1 MMDTVNGLLEE
12 LERIGWK
19 YRDVQEMEDGKAHVA
34 CDVTGKSA
42 QVTFHFFFD
51 ADSHALSLRVF
62 KLFATPIDKRLQIM
76 ERMNAFNAQFRWIK
90 FFLDQ
95 DNWMNLQSDAVVN
108 GGTSGKICVELMVRS
123 IQIIDQTYPEFMH
136 EIWA

>member
-62 KLFATPIDKRLQIM
+62 KLFATPIDKRLQIIAGAGTGKTHTLIARIAFM
-76 ERMNAFNAQFRWIK
+76 VQHGVKPENILLICPVDFLER
-90 FFLDQ
+90 
-95 DNWMNLQSDAVVN
+95 
-108 GGTSGKICVELMVRS
+108 
-123 IQIIDQTYPEFMH
+123 IQRRLLLS
-136 EIWA
+136 